1 MKKKLV
7 LVTIIMTLMI
17 LISVISNAAD
27 VKSLIFSSDKDE
39 ITRGESVQFTIS
51 SSELTGIEGTLKYDK
66 NVWSVESKSSD
77 YSFTINEET
86 GKFVLVNLSG
96 KEEIEAKII
105 LKSSKDTKESSS
117 KIEILDI
124 IGSNSTGEKYEISDK
139 SITIKFLEDKSDKK
153 EQESDQ
159 ISPRWIPRTG
169 AGITIYAA
177 GAVLIICA
185 IVAYII
191 VNQKR
196 KDNK

>member
-86 GKFVLVNLSG
+86 GFGIRCCRLFGGGRRFPVGWRGVGGLG
-96 KEEIEAKII
+96 RRQE
-105 LKSSKDTKESSS
+105 
-117 KIEILDI
+117 
-124 IGSNSTGEKYEISDK
+124 
-139 SITIKFLEDKSDKK
+139 LERRHRA
-153 EQESDQ
+153 E
-159 ISPRWIPRTG
+159 RRGRRG
-169 AGITIYAA
+169 AHRVRRG
-177 GAVLIICA
+177 
-185 IVAYII
+185 
-191 VNQKR
+191 R
-196 KDNK
+196 D